1 MTKVEKIIEACEDKK
16 ARDIVS
22 LKIDPDSAIADY
34 FVIASGGTVTQ
45 TRAIANGIEEAL
57 EEEGIEILGKE
68 GYREGGWIL
77 LDYGDVILHI
87 FTEENREYY
96 DLERLWKNGVH

>member
-77 LDYGDVILHI
+77 LDYGDVIVHI